1 MKKRNLE
8 RMRYKTDT
16 LASGLCILS
25 IVFDVWYFVT
35 LYSSTTVV
43 PDRWMG
49 VDILINIL
57 FMLAAFLAS
66 EEAKVYAGKW
76 AFVMFGLA
84 AAQLARA
91 FWLPE
96 LYREL
101 EQLTGAAYQ
110 TARLTMLAS
119 AALML
124 LAGLVCRR
132 NSAALRKFLAESGKQ
147 NG

>member
-1 MKKRNLE
+1 MRKRNLE
-8 RMRYKTDT
+8 RMRYKTDS

-25 IVFDVWYFVT
+25 IVFDVWYFIT
-35 LYSSTTVV
+35 LYSNNTVV

-57 FMLAAFLAS
+57 YLLAAFLAS
-66 EEAKVYAGKW
+66 EEAKVYAKEW
-76 AFVMFGLA
+76 AYVMFGLG

-96 LYREL
+96 VYREL
-101 EQLTGAAYQ
+101 EQLTGGAYQ
-110 TARLTMLAS
+110 TARFTMLLS

-124 LAGLVCRR
+124 LAGLVCWR
-132 NSAALRKFLAESGKQ
+132 NSTALRKFLAESGKQ